1 MRYTLFTSVKNSIG
15 TSADRPWPEFVKDHL
30 SDHQIINNKDAGL
43 MYSGAVYSMDPPR
56 RGDANVDSMSMMVV
70 DYDNSQGIGLDS
82 KCSGLPTLPQDVEP
96 ELAGNAYAF
105 HSTHSQSK
113 DWPRWRLV
121 IPFDRLVSRTE
132 WPIVFN
138 YVFERLLGSDLNIDT
153 TCKDLSRAYWQPAC
167 TQDTLDVAFTGY
179 VEGELLNINEIMDQM
194 QTTISPEFRA
204 AMADNVVNL
213 VTPQVPTPLDEP
225 RAPEGRNDYLK
236 QIVAAMLERAEPLEE
251 IICQVYQADVD
262 KHGANALFTDAA
274 EGMKGSPGINCMGF
288 VTNVIRSID
297 SMRTRAA
304 IEPQIPTMR
313 PVNAVLDNKDL
324 LNVEP
329 PATIQIVRASSLYGH
344 QPKPMKWLLDEWMPM
359 GQVTAVY
366 GDGGVGKTQ
375 LIQQLMTCVAA
386 GRQFMNVDTT
396 QGPVMGLFAEDD
408 IDQLHR
414 RQLGINNL
422 YGLDLRAQEN
432 MYFMARPAQDNV
444 LMDFD
449 GKNANGIKTKIW
461 HALREQ
467 VGDIKP
473 TMLTVDTAAD
483 TFGGNEIDRQQVRR
497 YIQGCLTSLSL
508 EFDLA
513 LALLAHP
520 SASGLANGS
529 GTGGSTAWHNSV
541 RCRWFIYHNIEKGC
555 MTLVLMKNNYGTK
568 GLEIDFKHNGQG
580 FYPCNAAEINNF
592 VDSLSFEHDK
602 KWIIEQIDFCKDRNI
617 NLSMNRRGNYFAK
630 SLLGY
635 AKLDNYN
642 IDLKT
647 IESIVY
653 GMDKNGQ
660 IEHLERGNRHS
671 KGATFIYKGYKND

>member
-1 MRYTLFTSVKNSIG
+1 MMRYTLFPSVKNSIG
-15 TSADRPWPEFVKDHL
+15 KSASRPWPEFVKDHL
-30 SDHQIINNKDAGL
+30 SDHQVINNKDAGL
-43 MYSGAVYSMDPPR
+43 MYSGAVYSMDPPK

-138 YVFERLLGSDLNIDT
+138 YVYERILGSDTNIDT

-167 TQDTLDVAFTGY
+167 TKDTLDVAFTGY
-179 VEGELLNINEIMDQM
+179 AEGELLNIDEIMDQM
-194 QTTISPEFRA
+194 QTTISPEFMA

-213 VTPQVPTPLDEP
+213 VTPQVPKPLDEP
-225 RAPEGRNDYLK
+225 RVPEGRNDYLK

-324 LNVEP
+324 LNIEP
-329 PATIQIVRASSLYGH
+329 PAKFEIVQASSLYGH
-344 QPKPMKWLLDEWMPM
+344 EPKPMEWVMEDWMPR
-359 GQVTAVY
+359 GQTTLIY

-375 LIQQLMTCVAA
+375 LIQQLMSCVAT
-386 GRQFMNVDTT
+386 GRPFMGV
-396 QGPVMGLFAEDD
+396 QCAEGPAMGFFCEDD
-408 IDQLHR
+408 IHQLHR
-414 RQLGINNL
+414 RQASINTLYGMDFRGLDNL
-422 YGLDLRAQEN
+422 YLSS
-432 MYFMARPAQDNV
+432 RPAQDNV
-444 LMDFD
+444 LMEFD
-449 GKNANGIKTKIW
+449 SKNVNGVKTAIW
-461 HALREQ
+461 HQLREK

-473 TMLTVDTAAD
+473 AMLTIDTAAD

-508 EFDLA
+508 EFEMA
-513 LALLAHP
+513 VALLCHP
-520 SASGLANGS
+520 SASGLANGT
-529 GTGGSTAWHNSV
+529 GAGGSTAWNNTG
-541 RCRWFIYHNIEKGC
+541 RCRWYIFPNPEKGC
-555 MTLVLMKNNYGTK
+555 ITMKIMKNNYGK
-568 GLEIDFKHNGQG
+568 KDLEIDFKHNGDG
-580 FYPCNAAEINNF
+580 FYAYGKAEIDSF
-592 VDSLSFEHDK
+592 VDQLTFDLDK
-602 KWIIEQIDFCKDRNI
+602 KWIIEQIAYCKDRNI
-617 NLSMNRRGNYFAK
+617 NLSMQNRANYYPKQLLKLAK
-630 SLLGY
+630 QD
-635 AKLDNYN
+635 KYN
-642 IDLKT
+642 ISFST

-653 GMDKNGQ
+653 NMDKKGQ

-671 KGATFIYKGYKND
+671 NGASFIYKGI

>member
-1 MRYTLFTSVKNSIG
+1 MMRYTLFTSVKNSIG
-15 TSADRPWPEFVKDHL
+15 KSASRPWPEFVKDHL

-43 MYSGAVYSMDPPR
+43 MYSGAVYDMDPPR

-105 HSTHSQSK
+105 HSTHSHGK

-138 YVFERLLGSDLNIDT
+138 YVFERILGSDLNIDT

-167 TQDTLDVAFTGY
+167 TQDTIDVAFTGY
-179 VEGELLNINEIMDQM
+179 QEGELLDIDEIMDQM
-194 QTTISPEFRA
+194 QTTISPEFMA

-213 VTPQVPTPLDEP
+213 VTKQAPKPLDES
-225 RAPEGRNDYLK
+225 RVPEGRNDYLK

-274 EGMKGSPGINCMGF
+274 EGFKGSPGINCMGF

-324 LNVEP
+324 LNIEP
-329 PATIQIVRASSLYGH
+329 PTKFEIVKASSLYGH
-344 QPKPMKWLLDEWMPM
+344 EPKPMEWIMDDWMPR
-359 GQVTAVY
+359 GQTTLIY

-375 LIQQLMTCVAA
+375 LIQQLMSCVVT
-386 GRQFMNVDTT
+386 GRPFMGANCAE
-396 QGPVMGLFAEDD
+396 GPVLGLFCEDD

-414 RQLGINNL
+414 RQASINTL
-422 YGLDLRAQEN
+422 YGMDFRGLDDL
-432 MYFMARPAQDNV
+432 YLIARPAQDNI
-444 LMDFD
+444 LMEFD
-449 GKNANGIKTKIW
+449 GKNVNGVKTKVW
-461 HALREQ
+461 HELREQ
-467 VGDIKP
+467 VGDINP
-473 TMLTVDTAAD
+473 AMLTIDTAAD

-508 EFDLA
+508 EFDLSV
-513 LALLAHP
+513 ALLAHP
-520 SASGLANGS
+520 SASGIANGS
-529 GTGGSTAWHNSV
+529 GTGGSTAWHNTS
-541 RCRWFIYHNIEKGC
+541 RCRWYVFPNPEKGC
-555 MTLVLMKNNYGTK
+555 ITLKLMKNNYGVK
-568 GLEIDFKHNGQG
+568 DLEIDFQHNGNG
-580 FYPCNAAEINNF
+580 FVPVHKADIDKF
-592 VDSLSFEHDK
+592 VDQLTFDLDK
-602 KWIIEQIDFCKDRNI
+602 KWIIEQIAYCKDRNI
-617 NLSMNRRGNYFAK
+617 NLSMQNRANYYPKQLLKLAK
-630 SLLGY
+630 QD
-635 AKLDNYN
+635 KYN
-642 IDLKT
+642 ISFST

-653 GMDKNGQ
+653 GMDKKGQ

-671 KGATFIYKGYKND
+671 NGASFIYKGI

>member
-1 MRYTLFTSVKNSIG
+1 MMRYTLFTSVKNSIG
-15 TSADRPWPEFVKDHL
+15 KSASRPWPEFVKDHL
-30 SDHQIINNKDAGL
+30 SDHQVINNKDAGL
-43 MYSGAVYSMDPPR
+43 MYSGAVYEMDPPK

-105 HSTHSQSK
+105 HSTHSHGK

-121 IPFDRLVSRTE
+121 IPFDRLVTRTE

-138 YVFERLLGSDLNIDT
+138 YVFERILGSDLNIDT

-167 TQDTLDVAFTGY
+167 TQETVDQAFTGY
-179 VEGELLNINEIMDQM
+179 QQGELLNIDEIMDQM
-194 QTTISPEFRA
+194 QTTISPEFMA
-204 AMADNVVNL
+204 AMADNVINL
-213 VTPQVPTPLDEP
+213 VTAQAPKPLDQ
-225 RAPEGRNDYLK
+225 APVQNGRNDYLK

-251 IICQVYQADVD
+251 IICQVYQADID
-262 KHGANALFTDAA
+262 KHGANPLFSDAA

-313 PVNAVLDNKDL
+313 PVNALVTNTEILG
-324 LNVEP
+324 VEP
-329 PATIQIVRASSLYGH
+329 PATIEIVRASSLYGH
-344 QPKPMKWLLDEWMPM
+344 EPKPMEWLMDEWMPKS
-359 GQVTAVY
+359 QVTAVY

-375 LIQQLMTCVAA
+375 LVQQLMTCVSA
-386 GRQFMNVDTT
+386 GRPFMDTNVTE
-396 QGPVMGLFAEDD
+396 GSVMGLFAEDD

-414 RQLGINNL
+414 RQLGINSL
-422 YGLDLRAQEN
+422 YGLDLRAQDN

-444 LMDFD
+444 LMEFD
-449 GKNANGIKTKIW
+449 GKNPNGIKTKIW

-473 TMLTVDTAAD
+473 VMLTVDTAAD

-508 EFDLA
+508 EFNLA
-513 LALLAHP
+513 LAVLAHP
-520 SASGLANGS
+520 SASGLANGT

-541 RCRWFIYHNIEKGC
+541 RCRWFIYHNAEKGC
-555 MTLVLMKNNYGTK
+555 ITLVLMKNNYGTK
-568 GLEIDFKHNGQG
+568 GMEIDFKHNGMG
-580 FYPCNAAEINNF
+580 FHPHGNAEIDTF
-592 VDSLSFEHDK
+592 VQAQRFEHDSEWVK
-602 KWIIEQIDFCKDRNI
+602 EKITYCLERGINI
-617 NLSMNRRGNYFAK
+617 SMHPRANY
-630 SLLGY
+630 Y
-635 AKLDNYN
+635 AKQIMKLAIQDGYD
-642 IDLKT
+642 ITHEK

-653 GMDKNGQ
+653 GMDKKGK
-660 IEHLERGNRHS
+660 IEHLKRGNRDS
-671 KGATFIYKGYKND
+671 KGATFILKGTK